1 MTEEQ
6 RKELW
11 QQYADNKTYETRN
24 KLISEYL
31 STVKAVASKLYIN
44 LNFNVEYD
52 DLFSCGVF
60 GLIDAIDKFNLERGI
75 KFETYAST
83 RVRGAIID
91 HIRKMD
97 WIPKTIRQKQK
108 DLEKAIKKIETEKK
122 RTPKDEEIASELNIS
137 LSKLK
142 KWYIQTNVSNIVSLD
157 GLIEQR
163 NSDALSITNYEYPER
178 TFIRNETKKLLI
190 KAISELTDKQRNV
203 IILYYFKE
211 LTDTDIS
218 KILKVTVSN
227 VTAMRIR
234 ALRKLKSCLE
244 KYICI

>member
-31 STVKAVASKLYIN
+31 SIVKAVASKLYIN

-83 RVRGAIID
+83 RVRGTIID

-122 RTPKDEEIASELNIS
+122 RTPKDDEIAAELNIS

-203 IILYYFKE
+203 IILYYFKG